1 MKRGMI
7 DLGFLS
13 YYEDEGEGEVYLD
26 AEFFNLDETM
36 QLDILSDWIHLLA
49 SIQEAVNK
57 YGEHN
62 D

>member
-57 YGEHN
+57 YGEH
-62 D
+62 